1 KQAAEFFRQAIEKD
15 PNYALAYSGLAETYV
30 LFPQFSVAS
39 ARESQQA
46 KAMALRALEM
56 DDSLAEAHAA
66 LGEWLTY
73 YEYDRVGA
81 EKEFRRAIELNPNYA
96 TAHHWLG
103 IDLLTQIKRFDEA
116 LAELRRAEQ
125 LDPLSPM
132 IGTNI
137 GDTLLLSRR
146 YDEAIAQYK
155 RVLSLDPNFAYAR
168 FNLGWGYCVKGM
180 YREAI
185 VELRKSLE
193 LSNDPAA
200 IGYLGLSLAKS
211 GRRDEAKKLLNQ
223 LNRESAERYVPSF
236 AVALI
241 YIGFNEKEEAFV
253 WLDKAVAERSSYA
266 SSYAVD
272 PVLDDLRS
280 DPRFKEMLK
289 RLNLPE

>member
-1 KQAAEFFRQAIEKD
+1 
-15 PNYALAYSGLAETYV
+15 
-30 LFPQFSVAS
+30 
-39 ARESQQA
+39 
-46 KAMALRALEM
+46 
-56 DDSLAEAHAA
+56 
-66 LGEWLTY
+66 
-73 YEYDRVGA
+73 
-81 EKEFRRAIELNPNYA
+81 
-96 TAHHWLG
+96 
-103 IDLLTQIKRFDEA
+103 
-116 LAELRRAEQ
+116 LRRAEQ

-180 YREAI
+180 YQEAI

-211 GRRDEAKKLLNQ
+211 GRRDEAMKLLNQ
-223 LNRESAERYVPSF
+223 LKRESAERYVPSF
-236 AVALI
+236 AFALI
-241 YIGFNEKEEAFV
+241 YIGLNEKEEAFV
-253 WLDKAVAERSSYA
+253 WLEKGVAERSSYA
-266 SSYAVD
+266 SSYAID